1 MNTDDE
7 FELMRR
13 ALLEFAMACRLER
26 DRLAEARLENDDRRL
41 DEETADALLAKQL
54 ADRVIDNCR

>member
-1 MNTDDE
+1 MNPDDE

-26 DRLAEARLENDDRRL
+26 DRLAQARLENDDRRL
-41 DEETADALLAKQL
+41 DDETADALLAKQIAERL
-54 ADRVIDNCR
+54 IDNCR

>member
-1 MNTDDE
+1 MNADDE

-13 ALLEFAMACRLER
+13 ALLEFALACRLER

-41 DEETADALLAKQL
+41 DEETADALAARRLAEQ
-54 ADRVIDNCR
+54 VIDGCR

>member
-1 MNTDDE
+1 MDTDDE

-26 DRLAEARLENDDRRL
+26 DRLAQARLEIVDRRL
-41 DEETADALLAKQL
+41 EEDTDDALLAKHL
-54 ADRVIDNCR
+54 AERVIDGCR